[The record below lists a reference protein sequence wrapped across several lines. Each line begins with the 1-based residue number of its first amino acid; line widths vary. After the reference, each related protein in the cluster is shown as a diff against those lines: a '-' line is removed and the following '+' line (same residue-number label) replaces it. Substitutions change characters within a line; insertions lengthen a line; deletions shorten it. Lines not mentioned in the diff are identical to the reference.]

1 MKRARDTSSTQH
13 RSGVEQPAQMPYSRP
28 ANTPSTAPPSLRMYA
43 QLEIIVASASS
54 ANYRAWR
61 DRNQRYSRK
70 SPSSVVGNISST
82 MRFAVEGSAEQQAKV
97 DRIKSFDIL
106 VSWLED
112 QAENRSVD
120 VSEVKELLFQLI
132 HAEHRLYR
140 FKKSPPKQTP
150 CL

>member
-1 MKRARDTSSTQH
+1 MKRAQDKSSAQH
-13 RSGVEQPAQMPYSRP
+13 PIGAEQPAQMPYSRP

-61 DRNQRYSRK
+61 DRNQTYSRK
-70 SPSSVVGNISST
+70 SPSSVVGNISSAV
-82 MRFAVEGSAEQQAKV
+82 RFAFESSAEQQAKS
-97 DRIKSFDIL
+97 DRVASFDVL

-112 QAENRSVD
+112 QAEKHCVD
-120 VSEVKELLFQLI
+120 VSEVKELLFELI

-140 FKKSPPKQTP
+140 FKKSSPRQTP